1 MLNTGSQNGI
11 CVYVCSYAKG
21 SGVMPFTTSVFD
33 VETSLQKLSRKKKKK
48 DLMGFLLCCPH
59 MKQTLYRRSKK
70 KLSLMNLMDAHINAM
85 QREQTTKQI
94 PNSRCSTV

>member
-48 DLMGFLLCCPH
+48 RLNGIPTVLSPH
-59 MKQTLYRRSKK
+59 ETDVQTLEEKT
-70 KLSLMNLMDAHINAM
+70 LIN
-85 QREQTTKQI
+85 ELNGCTH
-94 PNSRCSTV
+94 